1 MLGARRGR
9 SPSNALAV
17 TPPVGQNHFLAC
29 VQGIAP
35 VNREREVMREIRRI
49 ATTQRR
55 SSVVIYNG
63 MVFIGG
69 QVADDRTQDI
79 RGQTRQ
85 ILNKIDRFLAEAGT
99 DKSRLLTTQIW
110 IQNIDND
117 FAGMNEIWDAWT
129 SPGATSTRATA
140 QCVLGL
146 PEILIEI
153 VVTAAVKEEAD

>member
-1 MLGARRGR
+1 MSA
-9 SPSNALAV
+9 
-17 TPPVGQNHFLAC
+17 
-29 VQGIAP
+29 
-35 VNREREVMREIRRI
+35 IRRI
-49 ATTQRR
+49 ATTPRR
-55 SSVVIYNG
+55 SSVAIYNG

-69 QVADDRTQDI
+69 QVAADRTQDI

-85 ILNKIDRFLAEAGT
+85 VLAKIDTLLAEAGT

-110 IQNIDND
+110 IQDIKRD

-129 SPGATSTRATA
+129 APGASSARATA

-153 VVTAAVKEEAD
+153 VVTAAAGAEAA